1 MTKRILLL
9 THAIILLVL
18 WVLAFVTDGTGGGG
32 DSITHF
38 FFAQLSWKEPANF
51 FDHWGKPFFTLF
63 ASPWAQFGFIGIK
76 LFNIL
81 CGVLSSYLASLIAI
95 RLSKPWPWAIS
106 IMAFVAP
113 AYYTFL
119 FSGLTEPFSSL
130 VVIGAVYLCLSGKIG
145 WGLFLASFLPFC
157 RSEAQVFLLFFFVFA
172 ILNKSWKLTPLL
184 LAGYIIYALV
194 GSLYLESPLWIFEVP
209 YNPTGSVYGH
219 GEWLHY
225 IKLMTSMLG
234 LPFMLLAVLGLFQ
247 FFRKA
252 FIQRNFKWKSEL
264 WLVHGIFFSLL
275 VGHTVVWAL
284 GIYGSAGLSRTLITV
299 FPLLWLIMLDG
310 VILLKDYS
318 SQLFKV
324 KAFVLPTFILLVQ
337 FGWIFSTSDASSY
350 YNAHLKRNSE
360 DYFIQNEI
368 GSYIKQNYPEY
379 EHFVIDKPYMALA
392 LGINFIDY
400 DYRSNWSYYFRMDQ
414 LPQPALF
421 IYDPYYPSIQHG
433 VSLELV
439 RKENKLEQLME
450 WTSPNGQH
458 YVLFKQSTF

>member
-1 MTKRILLL
+1 MTKRILLIP
-9 THAIILLVL
+9 HAIILLVL
-18 WVLAFVTDGTGGGG
+18 WVLAFFTDGTGGGG

-38 FFAQLSWKEPANF
+38 FFAQLAWKEPINF

-76 LFNIL
+76 FFNIF
-81 CGVLSSYLASLIAI
+81 CGVFSSYLTALIAI
-95 RLSKPWPWAIS
+95 RLSKPWPWAIT

-130 VVIGAVYLCLSGKIG
+130 VVVGAVYLCLSGKMG

-172 ILNKSWKLTPLL
+172 VLNKGWKLTPLL
-184 LAGYIIYALV
+184 LSGYLIYALV

-225 IKLMTSMLG
+225 VDMLTHMLG
-234 LPFMLLAVLGLFQ
+234 VPFIILAGLGLIQ
-247 FFRKA
+247 FLRKA
-252 FIQRNFKWKSEL
+252 FIQGSFKWKSEL

-310 VILLKDYS
+310 LILLKDIS
-318 SQLFKV
+318 AKLF
-324 KAFVLPTFILLVQ
+324 AGRSYILPLTIIIIQAGITF
-337 FGWIFSTSDASSY
+337 TSPVSKY
-350 YNAHLKRNSE
+350 YYHAHLKLNAE
-360 DYFIQNEI
+360 DYFINSEI
-368 GSYIKQNYPEY
+368 GPFIKEKYPDIR
-379 EHFVIDKPYMALA
+379 HFVIDKPYLA
-392 LGINFIDY
+392 IGLGINFIDPQE
-400 DYRSNWSYYFRMDQ
+400 RSNWNVYNHLDE
-414 LPQPALF
+414 LTQPSLF
-421 IYDPYYPSIQHG
+421 IFDQQYITVQYGI
-433 VSLELV
+433 ELQQV
-439 RKENKLEQLME
+439 RQEQKLEELHE
-450 WTSPNGQH
+450 WTSPSGLK
-458 YVLFKQSTF
+458 YVLFQKK